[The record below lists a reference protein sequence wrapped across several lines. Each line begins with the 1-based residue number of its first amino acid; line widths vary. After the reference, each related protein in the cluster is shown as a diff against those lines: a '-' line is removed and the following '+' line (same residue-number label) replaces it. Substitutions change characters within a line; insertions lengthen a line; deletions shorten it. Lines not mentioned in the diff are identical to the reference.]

1 MGKKKRQGKGKGKKN
16 VIEKKNGKGMGK
28 KKDSERRTNKERRRE
43 MGWEGDGDGEEEKI
57 RRLMKKTPVRRFN
70 GGYIVLTMQICSVVL
85 SFPSSLSRPI
95 TRLQTLCLSSS
106 ISLLLFYPCRF
117 HSDNSLFTL
126 FLSLLYC
133 LVSLS
138 LIIEESYKYQHKRY
152 FLPYC
157 NEST

>member
-1 MGKKKRQGKGKGKKN
+1 MGKKKRQGKGKEKKN
-16 VIEKKNGKGMGK
+16 VIGKKNGKGMGK

-43 MGWEGDGDGEEEKI
+43 MGWEGDGEEEKI

-70 GGYIVLTMQICSVVL
+70 GGCIVLTMQICSVVL